1 MFSRIEILGR
11 LGRDAAIR
19 ESQSGRKFIAFTVA
33 VTDKSN
39 GVEET
44 QWFDVLISQNF
55 ERYKN
60 MAPHLTKG
68 SMVFLTGDFKCDTEV
83 GNDGVTRCRRNVFCD
98 YVTFAGSGSSNNSDT
113 GATKNVVE
121 KTTAQSNAEE
131 EDMPRTKPSK
141 KVKAEPEPATASGKE
156 EDEDLPF

>member
-55 ERYKN
+55 ERYRN

-121 KTTAQSNAEE
+121 KTTAESNAED
-131 EDMPRTKPSK
+131 EDMPRKTGK
-141 KVKAEPEPATASGKE
+141 KVVKSAPEPEP
-156 EDEDLPF
+156 EDDKDDLPF